1 MLSRDIVQY
10 AKVRTELYAYFTYL
24 FSHNLRNHLPEIT
37 LDYLT
42 RQIDK
47 MSAEIKMAKSFF
59 VLDSKGLLVLSPS
72 NFKRGNK
79 IGALEHDLCEGI
91 ELEKGELG
99 NHSFSDKYYF
109 YQTINE
115 KRCILTDPYPSK
127 KGNHLVVT
135 LAYPLYNQDDELVY
149 IVCLQIPLRV
159 AIAISSPSKYFK
171 SFNEGSMVM
180 YLMISIMLTLL
191 SLLLF
196 VKCVSSFATAIVHF
210 DSFDIKEV
218 FHPIVLLTL
227 ALATFDLV
235 KAIFEEEILGKNSR
249 DNHYAVHR
257 TMIRFLGSII
267 IALAIEALMLVFKF
281 SVSEPDKITYAV
293 YLAIGVAVLLIS
305 LAIYVKFAYSV
316 LPKQGNLE

>member
-10 AKVRTELYAYFTYL
+10 SKIRTELYAYLTYL
-24 FSHNLRNHLPEIT
+24 FSHNIRNHLPEIT
-37 LDYLT
+37 LDYLNK
-42 RQIDK
+42 QIRK
-47 MSAEIKMAKSFF
+47 MHAEIKMAKSFF
-59 VLDSKGLLVLSPS
+59 VLDAKGMLILKPS
-72 NFKRGNK
+72 QLKEQGHK
-79 IGALEHDLCEGI
+79 EGILEHDLTEGI
-91 ELEKGELG
+91 ELES
-99 NHSFSDKYYF
+99 HASFSDKYYF
-109 YQTINE
+109 YQAVNE

-127 KGNHLVVT
+127 KGNHLVVSASYPVYDQNND
-135 LAYPLYNQDDELVY
+135 LAFV
-149 IVCLQIPLRV
+149 VCLQIPLRV
-159 AIAISSPSKYFK
+159 AIEISSPSKYFRTF
-171 SFNEGSMVM
+171 SEGSMVM
-180 YLMISIMLTLL
+180 YFMISIMLTLV

-196 VKCVSSFATAIVHF
+196 VKCISSFWTAIVNF
-210 DSFDIKEV
+210 NSFDIKEV

-235 KAIFEEEILGKNSR
+235 KAIFEEEVLGKNSG
-249 DNHYAVHR
+249 DNHHAIHR

-316 LPKQGNLE
+316 LPKRER

>member
-10 AKVRTELYAYFTYL
+10 SKIRTELYAYLTYL
-24 FSHNLRNHLPEIT
+24 FSHNIRNHLPEIT
-37 LDYLT
+37 LDYLNK
-42 RQIDK
+42 QIRK
-47 MSAEIKMAKSFF
+47 MHAEIKMAKSFF
-59 VLDSKGLLVLSPS
+59 VLDAKGMLILKPS
-72 NFKRGNK
+72 QLKEQGHK
-79 IGALEHDLCEGI
+79 EGILEHDLTEGI
-91 ELEKGELG
+91 ELES
-99 NHSFSDKYYF
+99 HVSFSDKYYF
-109 YQTINE
+109 YQAVSE

-127 KGNHLVVT
+127 KGNHLVVSASYPVYDQNND
-135 LAYPLYNQDDELVY
+135 LAFV
-149 IVCLQIPLRV
+149 VCLQIPLRV
-159 AIAISSPSKYFK
+159 AIEISSPSKYFRT
-171 SFNEGSMVM
+171 FGEGSMVM
-180 YLMISIMLTLL
+180 YFMISIMLTLV

-196 VKCVSSFATAIVHF
+196 VKCIFSFWIAIVNF
-210 DSFDIKEV
+210 NSFDIKEV

-235 KAIFEEEILGKNSR
+235 KAIFEEEVLGKNSG
-249 DNHYAVHR
+249 DNHHAIHR

-316 LPKQGNLE
+316 LPKRER

>member
-10 AKVRTELYAYFTYL
+10 SKIRTELYAYLTYL
-24 FSHNLRNHLPEIT
+24 FSHNIRNHLPEIT
-37 LDYLT
+37 LDYLNK
-42 RQIDK
+42 QIRK
-47 MSAEIKMAKSFF
+47 MHAEIKMAKSFF
-59 VLDSKGLLVLSPS
+59 VLDAKGMLILKPS
-72 NFKRGNK
+72 QLKEEGHK
-79 IGALEHDLCEGI
+79 EGILEHDLTEGI
-91 ELEKGELG
+91 ELEYRI
-99 NHSFSDKYYF
+99 SFSDKYYF
-109 YQTINE
+109 YQAVSE

-127 KGNHLVVT
+127 KGNHLVVSASYPVYDQNND
-135 LAYPLYNQDDELVY
+135 LAFV
-149 IVCLQIPLRV
+149 VCLQIPLRV
-159 AIAISSPSKYFK
+159 AIEISSPSKYFRTF
-171 SFNEGSMVM
+171 SEGSMVM
-180 YLMISIMLTLL
+180 YFMISIMLTLV

-196 VKCVSSFATAIVHF
+196 VKCISSFWTAIVNF
-210 DSFDIKEV
+210 NSFDIKEV

-235 KAIFEEEILGKNSR
+235 KAIFEEEVLGKNSG
-249 DNHYAVHR
+249 DNHHAIHR

-316 LPKQGNLE
+316 LPKRER

>member
-10 AKVRTELYAYFTYL
+10 SKIRTELYAYLTYL
-24 FSHNLRNHLPEIT
+24 FSHNIRNHLPEIT
-37 LDYLT
+37 LDYLNK
-42 RQIDK
+42 QIRK
-47 MSAEIKMAKSFF
+47 MHAEIKMAKSFF
-59 VLDSKGLLVLSPS
+59 VLDAKGMLILKPS
-72 NFKRGNK
+72 QLKEQGHK
-79 IGALEHDLCEGI
+79 EGILEHDLTEGI
-91 ELEKGELG
+91 ELES
-99 NHSFSDKYYF
+99 HVSFSDKYYF
-109 YQTINE
+109 YQAVSE

-127 KGNHLVVT
+127 KGNHLVVS
-135 LAYPLYNQDDELVY
+135 ASYPVYDQNNDLVFV
-149 IVCLQIPLRV
+149 VCLQIPLRV
-159 AIAISSPSKYFK
+159 AIEISSPSKYFRTF
-171 SFNEGSMVM
+171 SEGSMVM
-180 YLMISIMLTLL
+180 YFMISIMLTLV

-196 VKCVSSFATAIVHF
+196 VKCISSFWTAIVNF
-210 DSFDIKEV
+210 NSFDIKEV

-235 KAIFEEEILGKNSR
+235 KAIFEEEVLGKNSG
-249 DNHYAVHR
+249 DNHHAIHR

-316 LPKQGNLE
+316 LPKRER

>member
-10 AKVRTELYAYFTYL
+10 SKIRTELYAYLTYL
-24 FSHNLRNHLPEIT
+24 FSHNIRNHLPEIT
-37 LDYLT
+37 LDYLN
-42 RQIDK
+42 RQIRK
-47 MSAEIKMAKSFF
+47 MHAEIKMAKNFF
-59 VLDSKGLLVLSPS
+59 VLDAKGMLILKPS
-72 NFKRGNK
+72 QLKEQGYK
-79 IGALEHDLCEGI
+79 EGILEHDLTEGI
-91 ELEKGELG
+91 ELES
-99 NHSFSDKYYF
+99 HVSFSDKYYF
-109 YQTINE
+109 YQAVSE

-127 KGNHLVVT
+127 KGNHLVVSASYPVYDQNND
-135 LAYPLYNQDDELVY
+135 LAFV
-149 IVCLQIPLRV
+149 VCLQIPLRV
-159 AIAISSPSKYFK
+159 AIEISSPSKYFRTF
-171 SFNEGSMVM
+171 SEGSMVM
-180 YLMISIMLTLL
+180 YFMISIMLTLV

-196 VKCVSSFATAIVHF
+196 VKCISSFWTAIVNF
-210 DSFDIKEV
+210 NSFDIKEV

-235 KAIFEEEILGKNSR
+235 KAIFEEEVLGKNSG
-249 DNHYAVHR
+249 DNHHAIHR

-316 LPKQGNLE
+316 LPKRER

>member
-10 AKVRTELYAYFTYL
+10 SKIRTELYAYLTYL
-24 FSHNLRNHLPEIT
+24 FSHNIRNHLPEIT
-37 LDYLT
+37 LDYLN
-42 RQIDK
+42 RQISK
-47 MSAEIKMAKSFF
+47 MQAEIKMAKSFF
-59 VLDSKGLLVLSPS
+59 VLDAKGMLALKPS
-72 NFKRGNK
+72 QFKEQGHK
-79 IGALEHDLCEGI
+79 EGLLEHDLTEGI
-91 ELEKGELG
+91 ELES
-99 NHSFSDKYYF
+99 HVSFSDKYYF
-109 YQTINE
+109 YQAVNE

-127 KGNHLVVT
+127 KGNHLVVSASYPVYDQNND
-135 LAYPLYNQDDELVY
+135 LAFV
-149 IVCLQIPLRV
+149 VCLQIPLRV
-159 AIAISSPSKYFK
+159 AIEISSPSKYFK
-171 SFNEGSMVM
+171 TFSEGSMVM
-180 YLMISIMLTLL
+180 YFMISIMLTLV

-196 VKCVSSFATAIVHF
+196 VKCISSFWTAIVHF
-210 DSFDIKEV
+210 SSFDIKEV

-235 KAIFEEEILGKNSR
+235 KAIFEEEVLGKNSG
-249 DNHYAVHR
+249 DNHHAIHR

-316 LPKQGNLE
+316 LPKRER

>member
-10 AKVRTELYAYFTYL
+10 SKIRTELYAYLTYL
-24 FSHNLRNHLPEIT
+24 FSHNIRNHLPEIT
-37 LDYLT
+37 LDYLNK
-42 RQIDK
+42 QIRK
-47 MSAEIKMAKSFF
+47 MHAEIKMAKSFF
-59 VLDSKGLLVLSPS
+59 VLDAKGMLILKPS
-72 NFKRGNK
+72 QLKEQGHK
-79 IGALEHDLCEGI
+79 EGILEHDLTEGI
-91 ELEKGELG
+91 ELES
-99 NHSFSDKYYF
+99 HVSFSDKYYF
-109 YQTINE
+109 YQAVSE

-127 KGNHLVVT
+127 KGNHLVVSASYPVYDQNND
-135 LAYPLYNQDDELVY
+135 LAFV
-149 IVCLQIPLRV
+149 VCLQIPLRV
-159 AIAISSPSKYFK
+159 AIEISSPSKHFRTF
-171 SFNEGSMVM
+171 SEGSMVM
-180 YLMISIMLTLL
+180 YFMISIMLTLV

-196 VKCVSSFATAIVHF
+196 VKCISSFWTAIVNF
-210 DSFDIKEV
+210 NSFDIKEV

-235 KAIFEEEILGKNSR
+235 KAIFEEEVLGKNSG
-249 DNHYAVHR
+249 DNHHAIHR

-316 LPKQGNLE
+316 LPKRER

>member
-10 AKVRTELYAYFTYL
+10 SKIRTELYAYLTYL
-24 FSHNLRNHLPEIT
+24 FSHNIRNHLPEIT
-37 LDYLT
+37 LDYLNK
-42 RQIDK
+42 QIRK
-47 MSAEIKMAKSFF
+47 MHAEIKMAKNFF
-59 VLDSKGLLVLSPS
+59 VLDAKGMLILKPS
-72 NFKRGNK
+72 QLKEQGHK
-79 IGALEHDLCEGI
+79 EGILEHDLTEGI
-91 ELEKGELG
+91 ELES
-99 NHSFSDKYYF
+99 HASFSDKYYF
-109 YQTINE
+109 YQAVSE

-127 KGNHLVVT
+127 KGNHLVVSVSYPVYDQNND
-135 LAYPLYNQDDELVY
+135 LAFV
-149 IVCLQIPLRV
+149 VCLQIPLRV
-159 AIAISSPSKYFK
+159 AIEISSPSKYFRTF
-171 SFNEGSMVM
+171 SEGSMVM
-180 YLMISIMLTLL
+180 YFMISIMLTLV

-196 VKCVSSFATAIVHF
+196 VKCISSFWTAIVNF
-210 DSFDIKEV
+210 NSFDIKEV

-235 KAIFEEEILGKNSR
+235 KAIFEEEVLGKNSG
-249 DNHYAVHR
+249 DNHHAIHR

-316 LPKQGNLE
+316 LPKRER